1 MHPDSVY
8 MEVLKYLVEV
18 TKWEES
24 PWESYADLSGNMNF
38 GLVLGPPDEED
49 KAYSYFEIRPL
60 LKITNS
66 GGHAVFVGETK
77 SVIRLTNNGIVPEA
91 ETLFAIIEDAAR
103 EFAKIFLER
112 TKDNPHIHHPIPR
125 PEFKSLQAVIQDCLD
140 VAYPKG

>member
-1 MHPDSVY
+1 
-8 MEVLKYLVEV
+8 MEVLKYLVDV

-24 PWESYADLSGNMNF
+24 PWESYTGLSGNLSF
-38 GLVLGPPDEED
+38 GLVLGPPDKED
-49 KAYSYFEIRPL
+49 KAYSYFEIRPQ

-77 SVIRLTNNGIVPEA
+77 SVVRLTNHGIAPEV
-91 ETLFAIIEDAAR
+91 EVLYSIVEDAAR

-125 PEFKSLQAVIQDCLD
+125 PELSNLRAGIQDCLS
-140 VAYPKG
+140 VAYPQ